1 MKLLQERTRQQKVG
15 ESLIIQTAV
24 RMLIPFI
31 QLFGLYVIV
40 HGHYSPGGGF
50 QGGVIL
56 GSSFI
61 IMALAFDQQASL
73 RQMSERAN
81 AVLANT
87 GALIFTGI
95 GALCAICGGLFL
107 DYGAL
112 DVLIPIGRVEWHSF
126 GVFLVEVGV
135 GLAVMS
141 IMASLFWDLG
151 SNGEMDEGL

>member
-1 MKLLQERTRQQKVG
+1 MKLLQERTRTQKVG
-15 ESLIIQTAV
+15 ESRVIQTAV
-24 RMLIPFI
+24 RLLVPFV

-61 IMALAFDQQASL
+61 MLGLAFDQKTSMRL
-73 RQMSERAN
+73 MSERAN
-81 AVLANT
+81 GILGNL
-87 GALIFTGI
+87 GALIYTGVA
-95 GALCAICGGLFL
+95 ALCAVFGGMFL
-107 DYGAL
+107 DYSAL
-112 DVLIPIGRVEWHSF
+112 DAIIPMGQIEWRSF
-126 GVFLVEVGV
+126 GIFLVEVGV

-151 SNGEMDEGL
+151 SAGQIDEGL

>member
-1 MKLLQERTRQQKVG
+1 MKLLQERIQKQQVG

-24 RMLIPFI
+24 RILVPFV

-61 IMALAFDQQASL
+61 MLGLAFDQSTSMRL
-73 RQMSERAN
+73 MSERAN
-81 AVLANT
+81 TILGNA
-87 GALIFTGI
+87 GALIFTGVA
-95 GALCAICGGLFL
+95 ALCAICGGLFL
-107 DYGAL
+107 DYSAL
-112 DVLIPIGRVEWHSF
+112 DVIIPLGPIEWRSF
-126 GVFLVEVGV
+126 GIFLVEVGV

-151 SNGEMDEGL
+151 SAGKMDEGL

>member
-1 MKLLQERTRQQKVG
+1 VKLLQERTAKLKLG

-24 RMLIPFI
+24 RIMVPFI

-56 GSSFI
+56 GASFVAL
-61 IMALAFDQQASL
+61 ALAFDQKFSML
-73 RQMSERAN
+73 LMSEKVN
-81 AVLANT
+81 GVLGNL
-87 GALIFTGI
+87 GALIFI
-95 GALCAICGGLFL
+95 GTAVLCALFGGLFL
-107 DYGAL
+107 DYSAL
-112 DVLIPIGRVEWHSF
+112 DKLIPLGPIGWRSF
-126 GVFLVEVGV
+126 GIFIVEVGV

-141 IMASLFWDLG
+141 IMVSLFWDLG